1 MNNQLVIECQGTQ
14 KNWLT
19 LFGKSFTPKSQIKW
33 FPEKVTRN
41 KKVKDRLFKILG
53 AKKRN
58 HKFNFKDAKRLIV
71 YGNGPWSPEA
81 SKFIKNM
88 LSLGYP
94 AKKMLFYRDGLQGW
108 KILGLTTVAP

>member
-1 MNNQLVIECQGTQ
+1 
-14 KNWLT
+14 
-19 LFGKSFTPKSQIKW
+19 
-33 FPEKVTRN
+33 
-41 KKVKDRLFKILG
+41 LG

-108 KILGLTTVAP
+108 KILGLTTVVHKKKRLSSLNLKPLLFIRVLEEDRL